1 VLGAK
6 LELTADKGASCSEAG
21 QPSRLAFA
29 SESVRWRPDD
39 FEQRQWLYICPWRG
53 SWASARRISLGL
65 ARFSLG
71 TVKNVSWSKYG
82 EFLAF
87 AVVLILI
94 PGLDFA
100 VVTKN
105 TLAGGRRRG
114 RWTALGVSS
123 SNLAQGTAVAFG
135 LSALIVKVQ
144 PLFESIKWA
153 GVAYLAY
160 LGVQALRSARRGE
173 YAPLDG
179 NGLASTAQNAAG
191 WRQGFI
197 SNITN
202 PKVLVFYLA
211 VLPQFLAPGAG
222 LGWLLLLA
230 WSHAVL
236 SLGYLLVLVTGL
248 HGARRLLMRQRVR
261 RALDATTGAVLLGF
275 GARLATEH
283 V

>member
-1 VLGAK
+1 MKEPG
-6 LELTADKGASCSEAG
+6 EPAG
-21 QPSRLAFA
+21 NLPA
-29 SESVRWRPDD
+29 P
-39 FEQRQWLYICPWRG
+39 
-53 SWASARRISLGL
+53 
-65 ARFSLG
+65 G
-71 TVKNVSWSKYG
+71 TLRTMSWSKYA

-87 AVVLILI
+87 AVVLVVI
-94 PGLDFA
+94 PGPDFA

-114 RWTALGVSS
+114 RWTGLGVSS
-123 SNLAQGTAVAFG
+123 SNLVQGTAAAFG
-135 LSALIVKVQ
+135 LSALIVSVQ

-153 GVAYLAY
+153 GVAYLGY

-179 NGLASTAQNAAG
+179 SDPARSARSAAG

-230 WSHAVL
+230 WTHAVL
-236 SLGYLLVLVTGL
+236 SLSYLQVLVTGL
-248 HGARRLLMRQRVR
+248 HGARRLLMRNRVR
-261 RALDATTGAVLLGF
+261 RALDAATGVVLLGF
-275 GARLATEH
+275 GARLAAEH

>member
-1 VLGAK
+1 
-6 LELTADKGASCSEAG
+6 
-21 QPSRLAFA
+21 
-29 SESVRWRPDD
+29 
-39 FEQRQWLYICPWRG
+39 
-53 SWASARRISLGL
+53 
-65 ARFSLG
+65 
-71 TVKNVSWSKYG
+71 
-82 EFLAF
+82 
-87 AVVLILI
+87 
-94 PGLDFA
+94 

-105 TLAGGRRRG
+105 TLVGGHRRG

-123 SNLAQGTAVAFG
+123 SNLVQGSAAAAG
-135 LSALIVKVQ
+135 LSALIIRTQ
-144 PLFESIKWA
+144 PLFEAIKWA

-160 LGVQALRSARRGE
+160 LGVQALRSARLGQ

-179 NGLASTAQNAAG
+179 DGTAKQNGKNVAG

-202 PKVLVFYLA
+202 LA
-211 VLPQFLAPGAG
+211 VLPQFLTPGAG
-222 LGWLLLLA
+222 LGWLLVLA

-236 SLGYLLVLVTGL
+236 SLAYLLVLVTGL
-248 HGARRLLMRQRVR
+248 HGARRLLMRRKVR

>member
-1 VLGAK
+1 M
-6 LELTADKGASCSEAG
+6 
-21 QPSRLAFA
+21 
-29 SESVRWRPDD
+29 
-39 FEQRQWLYICPWRG
+39 
-53 SWASARRISLGL
+53 
-65 ARFSLG
+65 
-71 TVKNVSWSKYG
+71 SWSKYG

-87 AVVLILI
+87 AMVLIVI
-94 PGLDFA
+94 PGPDFA

-105 TLAGGRRRG
+105 TLVGGRRRG

-123 SNLAQGTAVAFG
+123 SNLVQGTAAAFG

-144 PLFESIKWA
+144 PLFEAIKWA

-179 NGLASTAQNAAG
+179 DDPSGPAQNTAQNVAG

-211 VLPQFLAPGAG
+211 VLPQFLTPGAN
-222 LGWLLLLA
+222 LGWLLVLA

-236 SLGYLLVLVTGL
+236 SLAYLLVLVTGL
-248 HGARRLLMRQRVR
+248 HSARRLLMRRKVR

>member
-1 VLGAK
+1 M
-6 LELTADKGASCSEAG
+6 
-21 QPSRLAFA
+21 
-29 SESVRWRPDD
+29 
-39 FEQRQWLYICPWRG
+39 
-53 SWASARRISLGL
+53 
-65 ARFSLG
+65 
-71 TVKNVSWSKYG
+71 SWSKYG

-87 AVVLILI
+87 TVVLVVI
-94 PGLDFA
+94 PGPDFA

-105 TLAGGRRRG
+105 TLVGGRRRG
-114 RWTALGVSS
+114 RWAALGVTS
-123 SNLAQGTAVAFG
+123 SNLIQGMAAAFG
-135 LSALIVKVQ
+135 LSALILSVQ
-144 PLFESIKWA
+144 PLFEAIKWA

-179 NGLASTAQNAAG
+179 DDPASTGHNVAG

-211 VLPQFLAPGAG
+211 VLPQFLTPGAG

-230 WSHAVL
+230 WTLSVL
-236 SLGYLLVLVTGL
+236 GLGYLLALVTGL
-248 HGARRLLMRQRVR
+248 HTARRLLMRRQVR
-261 RALDATTGAVLLGF
+261 RTLDATTGAVLLGF